1 MVSHPLTQFRIS
13 SCHHL
18 SHGVERSSRWDAEA
32 ARFTGPG
39 QLPPQSDTPPIEIPA
54 QGKPRRPG
62 RGQTTRF
69 DAPCTECRVAGG
81 RGGVRWCLSWPVPT
95 GTKRDGKRDGQN
107 PLHDR
112 AGLHLSRLYRFL
124 EKYRYIESSSKR
136 DTPHAPFL
144 PIWGCIPKKAGQAG
158 QAGQTQSQP
167 ALSRPGATGTS
178 GTIGTESAERQRDGH
193 SPAVG
198 AHALE
203 PDLAGLLCTRQ
214 AGQDGGPAVCPWGVG
229 QDALQAEGRVGDQQA
244 VIGHP

>member
-1 MVSHPLTQFRIS
+1 MRMRRASRGQS
-13 SCHHL
+13 SC
-18 SHGVERSSRWDAEA
+18 
-32 ARFTGPG
+32 
-39 QLPPQSDTPPIEIPA
+39 PQSEPPPIEIPA
-54 QGKPRRPG
+54 QGKPRRPR

-69 DAPCTECRVAGG
+69 DAPCTEGSVG
-81 RGGVRWCLSWPVPT
+81 GGVGRARQSVPT

-136 DTPHAPFL
+136 DTPHTPFL
-144 PIWGCIPKKAGQAG
+144 SIWGCIPKKAGQAG

-178 GTIGTESAERQRDGH
+178 GTSGTESAERQRNRD

-203 PDLAGLLCTRQ
+203 PDLAGLLRTRQ
-214 AGQDGGPAVCPWGVG
+214 AGQDGGPAVRPWRVR
-229 QDALQAEGRVGDQQA
+229 QDALQA
-244 VIGHP
+244 